1 MPDRNQIELNAAA
14 FERLV
19 AVASRRLAAGRLDSA
34 AAWTR
39 VAAAFATT
47 NPHGALRDPRL
58 DRILDEVSRAALPRS
73 VPRPPGNG
81 RRRVLHVLSEG
92 HLVGG
97 HLRMAMRWIESDAA
111 SASSV
116 VFTRPGFESEQLAS
130 LARRHGGTAST
141 LEFTS
146 LVERAGL
153 LRAAGEGAD
162 VIVCHTHCD
171 DPVPAIAFGGDYE
184 GPPVVL
190 VNHADH
196 VFGLGAGNLS
206 LLVSQREIAAEA
218 AIAARGYP
226 PGCQFVSPLPVPG
239 VGRERPRE
247 EAKRALGIDPAQV
260 LALTLARP
268 VKYRPAPWHPGFA
281 EVLLPALEQLPGLTL
296 VAVGPDPEDPEWKA
310 LAAAIPG
317 RVVVPG
323 MQEAP
328 GRFLDA
334 ADLYL
339 DSFPFA
345 SITSMLEAGAR
356 GVPVLASRMYGGMQ
370 RLMSSAGPLD
380 EVALGATDPD
390 AYRTELADLVADP
403 GRRAAVGEA
412 CAAAV
417 RERHDGD
424 AWEARRDLIYE
435 CAASAQ
441 PVRERVQPPADPA
454 EIEAYAEALIGI
466 ESRSPLL
473 WTIGFCR
480 EGFDAPD
487 RRSAAARALLV
498 RAGQRLKRG
507 AAPQGPAASGLLI
520 PSGGAG

>member
-1 MPDRNQIELNAAA
+1 MPDRTQIEVNAAV

-19 AVASRRLAAGRLDSA
+19 EVARRRLGAGRLDSA

-58 DRILDEVSRAALPRS
+58 DQTLDEVARTALPRT
-73 VPRPPGNG
+73 VPRPPGKG

-97 HLRMAMRWIESDAA
+97 HLRMAMRWIESDAD

-116 VFTRPGFESEQLAS
+116 IFTRPGFESAELAS
-130 LARRHGGTAST
+130 LARRHGGTASA

-146 LVERAGL
+146 LLERAGL

-171 DPVPAIAFGGDYE
+171 DPVPAIAFGGDYD

-196 VFGLGAGNLS
+196 VFGLGAGNVS
-206 LLVSQREIAAEA
+206 LLVSQRAIAAEA
-218 AIAARGYP
+218 AVEARGYP
-226 PGCQFVSPLPVPG
+226 QGCQFVSPLPVPG
-239 VGRERPRE
+239 VERGQPRE
-247 EAKRALGIDPAQV
+247 EAKRALGVDPGQV

-281 EVLLPALEQLPGLTL
+281 EVLGPALEALPGLTL
-296 VAVGPDPEDPEWKA
+296 LAVGPDPEDPEWKA
-310 LAAAIPG
+310 LAAAAPG
-317 RVVVPG
+317 RVLVPG
-323 MQEAP
+323 LEEAP
-328 GRFLDA
+328 GRYLDA

-380 EVALGATDPD
+380 DVALGAADPE
-390 AYRTELADLVADP
+390 AYRAELAGLVGDP
-403 GRRAAVGEA
+403 GRRAAAG
-412 CAAAV
+412 AAAAEAV
-417 RERHDGD
+417 RERHGGE
-424 AWEARRDLIYE
+424 AWEARRELIYE
-435 CAASAQ
+435 CAASAA
-441 PVRERVQPPADPA
+441 PVRERSRPSADRA
-454 EIEAYAEALIGI
+454 ELETYAEALIGI

-480 EGFDAPD
+480 EGFDAAD
-487 RRSAAARALLV
+487 RRSAAARSLLV

-507 AAPQGPAASGLLI
+507 AVPRGPAASGLLI